1 MSLSLPHGW
10 QLDDTCVD
18 LFLTMR
24 KRMMTVLK
32 TPVGLIEDEHR
43 PPNNQIDLIRALAT
57 LKKETLG
64 SPKPKPR
71 PEPKLF
77 PEKQLANKKPPPEEE
92 NHIMLS
98 KLMNSCMVFID
109 EPFQSTAQKRLYH
122 ALGRLLV
129 EHHCAKKV
137 LKRGTYAI
145 TDFKEA
151 KEWINDTV
159 SEPENRFKLK
169 HRYQYH

>member
-10 QLDDTCVD
+10 QLDDKCVD

-24 KRMMTVLK
+24 KRMISLLN
-32 TPVGLIEDEHR
+32 TPVGLIEEDEHR
-43 PPNNQIDLIRALAT
+43 PPNNQIETSRALDT
-57 LKKETLG
+57 LQKA
-64 SPKPKPR
+64 KPR
-71 PEPKLF
+71 PKPKLF
-77 PEKQLANKKPPPEEE
+77 PEKRLATNKEE
-92 NHIMLS
+92 NHMMLS
-98 KLMNSCMVFID
+98 KLMNSCGVFID

-122 ALGRLLV
+122 ALGTLLV

-151 KEWINDTV
+151 KEWISDTV